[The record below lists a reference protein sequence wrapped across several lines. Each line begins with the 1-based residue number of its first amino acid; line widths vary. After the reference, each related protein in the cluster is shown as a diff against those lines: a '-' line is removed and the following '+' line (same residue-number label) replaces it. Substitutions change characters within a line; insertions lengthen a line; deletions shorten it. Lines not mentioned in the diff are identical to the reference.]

1 MRVEDINRKR
11 AVKSIAINILFA
23 VLAFLA
29 FLISMNWGEMSLPP
43 VDVLQTLFGE
53 GTKTQET
60 VLFYFR
66 LPRIVM
72 AVLVGVGLAVSGAI
86 LQGISRNELADPGIL
101 GINAGA
107 GLAVVVYISLVSGGM
122 ETSPFLMPFMALI
135 GGFITAILIYLLSYK
150 KGEGIS
156 PTRLILS
163 GIALA
168 MGISAITV
176 IITLHFNPDEYEAM
190 MRWSLGS
197 LSTSDWQH
205 ILALVPWIVILTPF
219 VFYRSKELNTLGLNE
234 SIAKGLGLAVEGQ
247 RIILLAA
254 AVALAASAVAVGGA
268 IGFVGLISPHLARK
282 IVGPKHQHMLPVTA
296 MVGALLVLVADTL
309 ARNIMNSEIPAG
321 IIVTLLGAPYFL
333 YLLMKAKS

>member
-1 MRVEDINRKR
+1 
-11 AVKSIAINILFA
+11 
-23 VLAFLA
+23 
-29 FLISMNWGEMSLPP
+29 MNWGEMSLPP